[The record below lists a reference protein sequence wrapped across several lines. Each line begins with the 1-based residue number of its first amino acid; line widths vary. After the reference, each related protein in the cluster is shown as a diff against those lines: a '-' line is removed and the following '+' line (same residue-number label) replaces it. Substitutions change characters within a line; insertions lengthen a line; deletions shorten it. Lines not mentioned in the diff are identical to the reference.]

1 MQTGHLKM
9 GNQSSCSRLEAGGE
23 PKKRVSS
30 GGAKKTILLNQFLG
44 RSFQHSREL
53 SPRADESLI
62 D

>member
-30 GGAKKTILLNQFLG
+30 GGAKKKNSSKSILRQ
-44 RSFQHSREL
+44 EL
-53 SPRADESLI
+53 STF
-62 D
+62 